1 MSCQALLVF
10 LDALGRPKT
19 KIGFLSYDLS
29 PSIQFSGHENLSFES
44 FDFSVRKNGSMN
56 ACSYI
61 DSDHEHAHNQQEPL
75 QSSLPSP
82 HDSFPVT
89 RPKSQLL
96 ACRWFLDGSPRNNRS
111 ARSATSLA
119 AVDNSSTSW

>member
-56 ACSYI
+56 TCSYI

-82 HDSFPVT
+82 HDSFPVLG
-89 RPKSQLL
+89 PE
-96 ACRWFLDGSPRNNRS
+96 
-111 ARSATSLA
+111 SATMPVASF
-119 AVDNSSTSW
+119 VRQK